1 VILDQKILNKRIEEK
16 TQVKKSQIIFQAISF
31 KLDNNIYAMDV
42 MNIVEIIFAHKIYK
56 VPNTDTRLLGVLNL
70 RGNILPVYSLKTIL
84 GMEDSVADSKKIEIQ
99 EEDKFII
106 MIRKEK
112 DTFGIL
118 IDAIYKNLAADEDN
132 YRTGTFIEKWSKNS
146 IFKGVILEN
155 SLEIL
160 IVNVE
165 SLLKYI
171 VTLK

>member
-1 VILDQKILNKRIEEK
+1 MILDQKILNKRIEEK

-56 VPNTDTRLLGVLNL
+56 VPNTDARLLGVLNL

-84 GMEDSVADSKKIEIQ
+84 GMEDPVAASKKIEIE

-132 YRTGTFIEKWSKNS
+132 
-146 IFKGVILEN
+146 L
-155 SLEIL
+155 
-160 IVNVE
+160 
-165 SLLKYI
+165 
-171 VTLK
+171 

>member
-1 VILDQKILNKRIEEK
+1 MDQKILNKRIDEK
-16 TQVKKSQIIFQAISF
+16 DQVKKTQIFFQTISF
-31 KLDNNIYAMDV
+31 KLDSNIYAMDV

-56 VPNTDTRLLGVLNL
+56 VPNTDSRLLGVLNL

-84 GMEDSVADSKKIEIQ
+84 GMADPVKNQGIIE

-118 IDAIYKNLAADEDN
+118 IDGIYKNLAATEDN
-132 YRTGTFIEKWSKNS
+132 YRTGTFIEKWSKDS
-146 IFKGVILEN
+146 LFKGVILEE

-171 VTLK
+171 TTLK